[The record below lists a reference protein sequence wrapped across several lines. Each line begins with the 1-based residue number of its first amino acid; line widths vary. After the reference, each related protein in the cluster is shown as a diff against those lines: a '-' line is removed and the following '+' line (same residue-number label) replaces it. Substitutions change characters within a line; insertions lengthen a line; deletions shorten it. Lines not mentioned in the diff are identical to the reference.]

1 MIRLPRPLHALP
13 KALGQELRLFFVALQ
28 FLTRV
33 PVPAWVGW
41 QPQWLQD
48 CLRHFPLVGACVG
61 LWGAGVLVLAAQWW
75 PPTVAVGLS
84 MAATVWLTGA
94 FHEDGW
100 ADTCDA
106 LGGHVSRERALT
118 IMKDS
123 RIGAYAAVGLV
134 LMLGLKA
141 AVLSALLSPQ
151 LQELNSAETSR
162 VREVLLAWTAM
173 ALVWCHA
180 LSRLVPVV
188 LIRLLPYAGD
198 AEHAKAKPLA
208 MQVTGAQVLA
218 ATVLTA
224 LVAAAMWLWLAQVGW
239 PTGTLL
245 RALGQAVAAA
255 TLAGLLCHRHFL
267 RRLGGFTGDALG
279 ASQQLSEL
287 MALMAW
293 LNVVHPAA

>member
-1 MIRLPRPLHALP
+1 MMRFLRPLHAVA

-61 LWGAGVLVLAAQWW
+61 LWGALALVLAAQWW
-75 PPTVAVGLS
+75 PPAVAVGLS

-123 RIGAYAAVGLV
+123 RIGAYGAIGLV

-141 AVLSALLSPQ
+141 TVLAALVTPH

-180 LSRLVPVV
+180 LSRLVPVA

-218 ATVLTA
+218 ATGLTA
-224 LVAAAMWLWLAQVGW
+224 LVAGAMWLCLAQAGW
-239 PTGTLL
+239 PTGTLVT
-245 RALGQAVAAA
+245 ALGQTLVAAVL
-255 TLAGLLCHRHFL
+255 TGLFCHRWFL

-287 MALMAW
+287 MALLAW
-293 LNVVHPAA
+293 LNVVHPVA